1 MVPLFDVR
9 SHKCQLELYVLQ
21 PNKLFLTTLHGPI
34 QFFWRKPSNIEKV
47 RLKSTL

>member
-1 MVPLFDVR
+1 MVPLLDVR
-9 SHKCQLELYVLQ
+9 SHKCQLELYVFL
-21 PNKLFLTTLHGPI
+21 PNKLFLTTLHGSI